1 LEALV
6 LIMMVPENRDAI
18 LTRADDYAHS
28 RVVCGV
34 HYPTDVEASKS
45 VAYAM
50 IGIIMNNSQFKEELQ
65 AARAETRRT
74 LGL

>member
-45 VAYAM
+45 GRLRDDRHYHE
-50 IGIIMNNSQFKEELQ
+50 QF
-65 AARAETRRT
+65 AV
-74 LGL
+74 